1 MAETGQAIL
10 LKRTPHGRKE
20 QVLAEPGP
28 IDPRAPDRDAQR
40 YRLHGVERALD
51 TLELLAAAGPGGMTL
66 TELAARISV
75 SKSSA
80 FALLQTLI
88 ARGFVADSG
97 RRLHRS

>member
-1 MAETGQAIL
+1 MT
-10 LKRTPHGRKE
+10 
-20 QVLAEPGP
+20 EP
-28 IDPRAPDRDAQR
+28 APLERDAQR
-40 YRLHGVERALD
+40 YRLYGVERALD

-66 TELAARISV
+66 TELAERISV

-97 RRLHRS
+97 SRLTRGWAWPWPSWATRPRSSPR